1 LSYKEGI
8 TNAVG
13 GGSGV
18 EDCFAPAKTIQPVG
32 ILEVRGGLD
41 IRGQKTEDRGQRT
54 GDRAQRTGDRAQK
67 GCWRLEVRGLR
78 QYKEILES
86 WNPGIMGKTRQLTQH
101 SIIPAFHYSTP
112 GLCLQPKAE
121 RSSNLST
128 LLYARCL
135 KLL

>member
-41 IRGQKTEDRGQRT
+41 IRGQKTEDRGQGT
-54 GDRAQRTGDRAQK
+54 
-67 GCWRLEVRGLR
+67 EHRGQGTEHR
-78 QYKEILES
+78 RDV
-86 WNPGIMGKTRQLTQH
+86 GG
-101 SIIPAFHYSTP
+101 
-112 GLCLQPKAE
+112 
-121 RSSNLST
+121 
-128 LLYARCL
+128 
-135 KLL
+135 